1 MISVILLN
9 VVAPKND
16 SWKNADDPNFKICQS
31 KIEKLLSKLKIR
43 GMYYKCFTT
52 IAKFSSLLNL
62 YICHR

>member
-31 KIEKLLSKLKIR
+31 KILKITQQIKNQR
-43 GMYYKCFTT
+43 QV
-52 IAKFSSLLNL
+52 L
-62 YICHR
+62 